1 MSIAKEIKSLGLPRY
16 NWWSEASSGVQSA
29 RNTQTTKFPFPIT
42 TGPVQ
47 HAFFPWGQRFGMVW
61 LSVDSVGGYTYCT
74 YRTNLRWEKDPNRN
88 WLGRTDRK
96 SSVNSAFCSSKQA
109 RNELQPKPLEAC
121 WPSNWSGS
129 SCCHEYW
136 KRFLHILGA
145 SYQSCKRSLAT
156 TYNIL

>member
-1 MSIAKEIKSLGLPRY
+1 VSIAKEIKSLGLPRY

-47 HAFFPWGQRFGMVW
+47 HAFLPWGQRFGMVW
-61 LSVDSVGGYTYCT
+61 LVGKGS
-74 YRTNLRWEKDPNRN
+74 NRN

-96 SSVNSAFCSSKQA
+96 SSVNSAFCSLKQA

-145 SYQSCKRSLAT
+145 SHQSCKRFLAT
-156 TYNIL
+156 TYDYCTICAL